1 MKKSAIIFLAIVFSL
16 AAGCGKTENT
26 DKTKNENK
34 SSGEQNVQPS
44 ANDKTIEI
52 HTSGMTCTDC
62 ENTIKKSVKKVDGV
76 KDVNA
81 DFKSQLVRAS
91 YDPAKTNP
99 EKIKEAIVAA
109 GYKIEHTH

>member
-1 MKKSAIIFLAIVFSL
+1 MSKILIICFTLAFL

-26 DKTKNENK
+26 DKTKPENK
-34 SSGEQNVQPS
+34 SSGQQNVQPTGNEKS
-44 ANDKTIEI
+44 IEI
-52 HTSGMTCTDC
+52 HASGMTCTGC
-62 ENTIKKSVKKVDGV
+62 ENTIKSKVKEVEGV
-76 KDVNA
+76 KEVMA
-81 DFKSQLVRAS
+81 DFKSNLVKAT

>member
-1 MKKSAIIFLAIVFSL
+1 MKNIAIILLALIFGL

-26 DKTKNENK
+26 DKTKSDNK
-34 SSGEQNVQPS
+34 SAGEQNVQPS

-52 HTSGMTCTDC
+52 HTSGMTCTGC
-62 ENTIKKSVKKVDGV
+62 ENTIKNSVKKVDGV
-76 KDVNA
+76 KEVNA
-81 DFKSQLVRAS
+81 DHKSQLVKAS

-109 GYKIEHTH
+109 GYKVEHTH

>member
-1 MKKSAIIFLAIVFSL
+1 MKKNAIIFLVIVFSL
-16 AAGCGKTENT
+16 AAGCSKTENT
-26 DKTKNENK
+26 DKTKSENK
-34 SSGEQNVQPS
+34 SAGEQNVQQS

-52 HTSGMTCTDC
+52 HASGMTCTGC
-62 ENTIKKSVKKVDGV
+62 ENTIKSRVKEVDGV
-76 KDVNA
+76 KDVTA
-81 DFKSQLVRAS
+81 DYKSNLVKAS